1 MANAALNNAA
11 IQNELYTAANLYNEA
26 KSFVQSYGRYIS
38 SGTKS
43 RLSSLR
49 GELKTAIRRECKPY
63 LDIYSAQMNELL
75 DLAYAE
81 AGLTRTNVSVPDY
94 SYQTPSGGGLFSSG
108 MMGFDGEA
116 ED

>member
-1 MANAALNNAA
+1 
-11 IQNELYTAANLYNEA
+11 
-26 KSFVQSYGRYIS
+26 
-38 SGTKS
+38 
-43 RLSSLR
+43 
-49 GELKTAIRRECKPY
+49 
-63 LDIYSAQMNELL
+63 MNELL